1 MRHIFI
7 VIAFSILLILFS
19 IPAYQSSLF
28 SYSAQLSGAT
38 NNPSSSKSSISG
50 MGLNCLQQCSMK
62 KFVSPQCDEV
72 CSY

>member
-7 VIAFSILLILFS
+7 VSIFSIVLILFS
-19 IPAYQSSLF
+19 VPAYQSGLF
-28 SYSAQLSGAT
+28 AYSGQLSGAI